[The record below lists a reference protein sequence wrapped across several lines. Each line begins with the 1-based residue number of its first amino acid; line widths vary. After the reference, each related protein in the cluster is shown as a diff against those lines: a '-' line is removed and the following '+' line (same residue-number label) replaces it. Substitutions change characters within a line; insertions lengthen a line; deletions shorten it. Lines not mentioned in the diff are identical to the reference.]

1 VLKDF
6 NFEEHNRKKDE
17 KRMRDY
23 HDPEYAKG
31 MQALFSGAVS
41 PPERGKR
48 KR

>member
-31 MQALFSGAVS
+31 MQALFSGAVR

-48 KR
+48 KW